1 MKEPKDKRTKAW
13 KEWDQWKQ
21 NFDKKN
27 SIGLGDVVE
36 KVTKATGIK
45 KMVETFTDGKDCGCQ
60 KRKEKLNHINIKFP
74 VVRCFTEEQWHQW
87 SIFRKKENKN
97 QVTRHEQIGLII
109 PIYRQLFARQLKV
122 MNCCI
127 EPFIKQINNVYESY
141 L

>member
-45 KMVETFTDGKDCGCQ
+45 KMVETFTDGKDCGCG
-60 KRKEKLNHINIKFP
+60 KRKEKLNKIQVNLP
-74 VVRCFTEEQWHQW
+74 MVRCFTQEQFYQW
-87 SIFRKKENKN
+87 TEFRKVKGDITYKHMNE
-97 QVTRHEQIGLII
+97 III
-109 PIYRQLFARQLKV
+109 PIFNQLFARKIQKAS
-122 MNCCI
+122 CCP
-127 EPFIKQINNVYESY
+127 ERFINPINDVYESY